1 MLRSQSCWNGNALK
15 VQNNIKYRKRWTGRS
30 DLKYIKAFTPN
41 KVLSTAFYF
50 CLLLWDNICRYR
62 WSVKIER
69 IKKKK
74 DESFT
79 VTISEHTIIRFAL
92 VVHYL
97 EGMGVYIGEDCF
109 NVFVKKLNE
118 ILSNFTN
125 FEREM
130 EMLMRDDQKKK
141 YNEARDCYLCNGNFI
156 K

>member
-1 MLRSQSCWNGNALK
+1 M
-15 VQNNIKYRKRWTGRS
+15 
-30 DLKYIKAFTPN
+30 
-41 KVLSTAFYF
+41 STAFYF

-92 VVHYL
+92 VAHYL
-97 EGMGVYIGEDCF
+97 EGMGVYIGGDCF

-141 YNEARDCYLCNGNFI
+141 YKEARDCYLCNGNFI